1 LAQHGL
7 CIHRIWGISKSPQTR
22 PVSNSP
28 GHKKKRAPPQHPA
41 WGRYLMF
48 AKPQMV
54 LVIFLGLS
62 RSSDLTQCWGAGCAT
77 GPRGT
82 GALPSSNGCAIPL
95 LEGLKPI
102 SLSILQ
108 WAAEWPQ
115 CIPTALPQDKRV
127 PLQGG
132 ASMWIQGCPSP
143 EGRMRSHRQ
152 SL

>member
-1 LAQHGL
+1 
-7 CIHRIWGISKSPQTR
+7 
-22 PVSNSP
+22 
-28 GHKKKRAPPQHPA
+28 
-41 WGRYLMF
+41 MF

-108 WAAEWPQ
+108 WAAE
-115 CIPTALPQDKRV
+115 
-127 PLQGG
+127 GHS
-132 ASMWIQGCPSP
+132 ASL
-143 EGRMRSHRQ
+143 RLSHRTSVCLYKEEPLCGSKVALHQ
-152 SL
+152 KDACALIVSPFDVNLGP